1 MISACKAS
9 KFHVAGYHENCPENR
24 KLRCQYQQDILNG
37 TSSYN
42 DNGGLPL
49 NVRAVIPP
57 V

>member
-1 MISACKAS
+1 M
-9 KFHVAGYHENCPENR
+9 FHVAGYHENCPENR